1 MQEEVRGGRN
11 DAASGA
17 RVDELTACG
26 LQSLPCGCV
35 VQDYRILLLQRS
47 TDSLRH
53 SDTYSESTACQK
65 ALSVASSRILDSPRC
80 YSTDLQSVYSVHP
93 SRGCPC
99 DVGRCGRPSPCDS
112 QTYAGRDNPSAS
124 LCFMSSHTSPA
135 VAIAPAKPSSAPA
148 LAVSCC
154 AAARFVLAM
163 TNKQTSKLLAIHI
176 TVAGPFALPVVIHA
190 SRHARPTLP
199 AACYPSVD
207 SFKELVL
214 SAALA

>member
-1 MQEEVRGGRN
+1 M
-11 DAASGA
+11 
-17 RVDELTACG
+17 L
-26 LQSLPCGCV
+26 LKLP
-35 VQDYRILLLQRS
+35 
-47 TDSLRH
+47 
-53 SDTYSESTACQK
+53 
-65 ALSVASSRILDSPRC
+65 
-80 YSTDLQSVYSVHP
+80 
-93 SRGCPC
+93 
-99 DVGRCGRPSPCDS
+99 
-112 QTYAGRDNPSAS
+112 N
-124 LCFMSSHTSPA
+124 SPA

-199 AACYPSVD
+199 ATCYPSVD